1 MVFKKLHELT
11 ANELRIELRRAGIK
25 EKYIKAEAI
34 MRLTT
39 HLIDV
44 SEDPV
49 FFDPEMPFGTDML
62 METITRS
69 SQILRRLGQVQ
80 ILLLVE
86 VQYLSLV

>member
-1 MVFKKLHELT
+1 MK
-11 ANELRIELRRAGIK
+11 LRRTGIK